1 MRDLP
6 LSGIRIL
13 SFEQFGSAPYATMFL
28 ADMGAEVI
36 KIESGEGDFARRTG
50 PRTLG
55 DGDSLYF
62 QCFNMNK
69 KSVLLDI
76 REAEDYTR
84 FLDLVRGAHAV
95 VNNLRGHLPAKRRID
110 HAALKGVNPAIVCGH
125 ISAYGRDNSRA
136 SLPGYD
142 FLMQA
147 EAGLM
152 ALTGEPGSPPTRIGA
167 SMIDYMTGMTFAFGV
182 TSAIHA
188 AARDGIGRD
197 VDVSLFDVAIHQLA
211 YQGTWYLNEGIVTE
225 RAPRSAHPST
235 TPVQLFR
242 TQDGWIYVA
251 CMNDRFWDLLCE
263 ALARDDL
270 VAAPAFADMAGR
282 LNAREELTEVLDAI
296 FQAQPNAH
304 WLALLRGIVP
314 VAAVHS
320 LEEALEAPFL
330 LEESGM
336 VRQVAHPTGPLRMF
350 ANPIKLDGAR
360 VPQTAAPALGADDGA
375 PPL

>member
-1 MRDLP
+1 MQTLP

-13 SFEQFGSAPYATMFL
+13 SFEQFGAAPYATMFF

-36 KIESGEGDFARRTG
+36 KIECGDGDFARRTG

-69 KSVLLDI
+69 NSVALDI
-76 REAEDYTR
+76 RLPDDYQR
-84 FLDLVRGAHAV
+84 FLGLVGGAHAV
-95 VNNLRGHLPAKRRID
+95 VNNMRGHLVTKRRID
-110 HAALKGVNPAIVCGH
+110 YASLMTVNPAIVCGH

-136 SLPGYD
+136 ALPGYD

-152 ALTGEPGSPPTRIGA
+152 ALTGEPGSPPTRMGA
-167 SMIDYMTGMTFAFGV
+167 SMIDYMTGMTFAFAV
-182 TSAIHA
+182 MSAIHA

-197 VDVSLFDVAIHQLA
+197 VDVSLYDVAIHQLA
-211 YQGTWYLNEGIVTE
+211 YQGAWYLNEGIVTE

-242 TQDGWIYVA
+242 TRDGWIYVA
-251 CMNDRFWDLLCE
+251 CMNDRFWDLLCKT
-263 ALARDDL
+263 LGRDDL
-270 VAAPAFADMAGR
+270 VGAPAFADMAGR
-282 LNAREELTEVLDAI
+282 LRAREELTEILDRI
-296 FQAQPNAH
+296 FEGQPNAH

-320 LEEALEAPFL
+320 LEEALESPFL
-330 LEESGM
+330 IEESGM
-336 VRQVAHPTGPLRMF
+336 IREIAHPHGPLRMF

-360 VPQTAAPALGADDGA
+360 VPQSAGPALGAGNDG
-375 PPL
+375 LLG

>member
-1 MRDLP
+1 MSNLP

-36 KIESGEGDFARRTG
+36 KIECGEGDFARRTG
-50 PRTLG
+50 PLTLG
-55 DGDSLYF
+55 EDDSLYF

-76 REAEDYTR
+76 REPADYAR
-84 FLDLVRGAHAV
+84 FLDMVAGAHAV
-95 VNNLRGHLPAKRRID
+95 VNNMRGHLPARRRID
-110 HAALKGVNPAIVCGH
+110 HASLKSVNPAVVCGH

-136 SLPGYD
+136 DLPGYD

-152 ALTGEPGSPPTRIGA
+152 ALTGEPGSPPTRMGA
-167 SMIDYMTGMTFAFGV
+167 SMIDYMTGMTFAFAV
-182 TSAIHA
+182 VSAVHA
-188 AARDGIGRD
+188 AMRDGIGRD

-211 YQGTWYLNEGIVTE
+211 YQGTWYLNEGIVTG

-242 TQDGWIYVA
+242 TRDGWIYVA
-251 CMNDRFWDLLCE
+251 CMNDHFWDLLCE

-270 VAAPAFADMAGR
+270 VDAPAFADMAGR
-282 LNAREELTEVLDAI
+282 LSARDELTAILDQV
-296 FQAQPNAH
+296 FEQQPDAH
-304 WLALLRGIVP
+304 WLELLRGVVP

-320 LEEALEAPFL
+320 LEEALETPFL

-336 VRQVAHPTGPLRMF
+336 VREVAHPARPLRMF
-350 ANPIKLDGAR
+350 ANPIKLDQAR
-360 VPQTAAPALGADDGA
+360 LPQRPGPPLGADDLAG
-375 PPL
+375 